1 MRALGAQV
9 AAVAGRLCMPAPV
22 AVACTGGV
30 FAELDALR
38 RPLMAGA
45 GHTALDLR
53 VPQVSALLGALLLA
67 MHVVG
72 TRVPDAAVAAWS
84 LSDKP

>member
-45 GHTALDLR
+45 GHT
-53 VPQVSALLGALLLA
+53 LLGALLLA